1 MGQGVLARVL
11 SALPPP
17 DDPRVLVGT
26 SHADDAGVF
35 RLSAEEALIGTLDF
49 FTPIV
54 DDPYLYGSIAAAN
67 SLSDVYAMGGEPL
80 FALAIAAFPEDGKI
94 LPYLADVMA
103 GAADKA
109 KEAGVC
115 IIGGHTI
122 KDKEPKFG
130 LSVTGRVHP
139 DRMWH
144 NRGAKPGDEI
154 VLTKPL
160 GTGIATSAIR
170 WGICPKGTE
179 GAVIA
184 SMARLNANASKA
196 GREVGIST
204 ATDVT
209 GFGLIGHLLE
219 VLEGSELAAE
229 IRLADVPVFD
239 GVRDLMRRKR
249 VAALLGKRRFP
260 GSEWIHATFG
270 KHPIPG
276 GTHQNMTHQ
285 LGRVRFPPMLPAEEV
300 FLLSDPQTSGGLLM
314 FVPTASAGALCAALR
329 AAGEGAWRIGR
340 TLDAGDLELQRI
352 TVI

>member
-1 MGQGVLARVL
+1 
-11 SALPPP
+11 
-17 DDPRVLVGT
+17 VLVGS

-35 RLSAEEALIGTLDF
+35 RWSEDAALIGTLDF

-80 FALAIAAFPEDGKI
+80 FALAIAAFPEDEKT
-94 LPYLADVMA
+94 LPFLADVMA

-109 KEAGVC
+109 KEAGIC

-144 NRGAKPGDEI
+144 NRGAKPGDAV

-160 GTGIATSAIR
+160 GTGIATSAIK
-170 WGICPKGTE
+170 WGICPKETQE
-179 GAVIA
+179 AVLA
-184 SMARLNANASKA
+184 SMGRLNAAA
-196 GREVGIST
+196 ARVGREIGIST

-219 VLEGSELAAE
+219 VMEGSALAAE
-229 IRLADVPVFD
+229 IRLADVPVFP
-239 GVRDLMRRKR
+239 GVRELMGRRR
-249 VAALLGKRRFP
+249 IDALTGARRFP
-260 GSEWIHATFG
+260 GSEWLHRRFG
-270 KHPIPG
+270 SRPIPG
-276 GTHQNMTHQ
+276 GTHQNIAHQ
-285 LGRVRFPPMLPAEEV
+285 TGRVRFPPMLPAEEAY
-300 FLLSDPQTSGGLLM
+300 LLSDPQTSGGLLM
-314 FVPTASAGALCAALR
+314 FVPEAKSGELCDALR
-329 AAGEGAWRIGR
+329 REGAGAWRIGR
-340 TLDAGDLELQRI
+340 TLEAGDLAVQRI

>member
-1 MGQGVLARVL
+1 ML

-35 RLSAEEALIGTLDF
+35 RLSGDEALIGTLDF

-54 DDPYLYGSIAAAN
+54 DDPYAYGSIAAAN

-80 FALAIAAFPEDGKI
+80 YALAIAAFPDDEKT
-94 LPYLADVMA
+94 LPLLADVMA

-109 KEAGVC
+109 KEAGIC
-115 IIGGHTI
+115 IIGGHTV

-144 NRGAKPGDEI
+144 NRGAKPGDAI

-160 GTGIATSAIR
+160 GTGIATTAIK
-170 WGICPKGTE
+170 WGICPMETE
-179 GAVIA
+179 AAVIA
-184 SMARLNANASKA
+184 SMARLNANAAKA

-219 VLEGSELAAE
+219 VMEGSGLAAE
-229 IRLADVPVFD
+229 IRLQDVPVFP
-239 GVRDLMRRKR
+239 GVRELMRKKR
-249 VAALLGKRRFP
+249 VDALTGVRRFP
-260 GSEWIHATFG
+260 GSETIHSAFG
-270 KHPIPG
+270 GHPIPG
-276 GTHQNMTHQ
+276 GTHQNMAHQ
-285 LGRVRFPPMLPAEEV
+285 TGRVRHPPMLPAAEAY
-300 FLLSDPQTSGGLLM
+300 LLSDPQTSGGLLM
-314 FVPTASAGALCAALR
+314 FVPEAQAEGLCDALR
-329 AAGEGAWRIGR
+329 REGEGAWRIGR
-340 TLDAGDLELQRI
+340 TVEAGDLPMQRI
-352 TVI
+352 TVV

>member
-1 MGQGVLARVL
+1 MGQGDLARVL
-11 SALPPP
+11 SVLPPP
-17 DDPRVLVGT
+17 DDPRVLVGS

-144 NRGAKPGDEI
+144 NRGAKPGDAI

-160 GTGIATSAIR
+160 GTGIATSAIP

-184 SMARLNANASKA
+184 SMARLNAKASKA

-219 VLEGSELAAE
+219 VLEGSGLAAE

-249 VAALLGKRRFP
+249 VGALAGTRRFP

-270 KHPIPG
+270 RHPIPG

-314 FVPTASAGALCAALR
+314 FVPTASAGALCDALR
-329 AAGEGAWRIGR
+329 AAGDGAWRIGR
-340 TLDAGDLELQRI
+340 TLEAGDLELQRI